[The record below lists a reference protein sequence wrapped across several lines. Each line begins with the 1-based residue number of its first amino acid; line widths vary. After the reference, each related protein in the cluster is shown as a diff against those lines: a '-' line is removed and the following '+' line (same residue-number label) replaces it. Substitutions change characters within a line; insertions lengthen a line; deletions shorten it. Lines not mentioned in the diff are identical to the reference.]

1 MVVFVRNGGHVFEL
15 SRSTQI
21 SGPASTKPE
30 ELFRFQHPE
39 EFWRS
44 LSIMSPSA
52 IKAANESPSDFFCP
66 WIAGIHR
73 YIAERLMTSERA
85 LGPLTRAKDFD
96 EESLEQITLDIEF
109 FNSTLRQN
117 IANLKNYLEV
127 HPLARTAAMLA
138 TLRDLESLQSVVEG
152 HQKRAYV
159 LMNRLVSTLALRES
173 RRSIEQSRSTKHLTQ
188 LAYIFLPL
196 SLSTSA
202 FGMNIVELQ
211 NIPLWVFFATA
222 GVSLVSS
229 LILWLAFGWVS
240 KPGNLIGIWK
250 ASIVI
255 VKFVCVTPSHGMTLI
270 LFALCH
276 SPSMTRMLLFHL
288 GLWQRTWDKAILVP
302 SEYDDLDWMI
312 HGDTRW
318 ARFWYRQISEIKSF
332 TATPRWYEKRFW
344 QKKAPDTPP

>member
-1 MVVFVRNGGHVFEL
+1 MVVFVRNGDYVFDF

-30 ELFRFQHPE
+30 GLFTFQRPE

-44 LSIMSPSA
+44 LSSMSPSA
-52 IKAANESPSDFFCP
+52 IKAANESPNDFFCP
-66 WIAGIHR
+66 WITGIHR
-73 YIAERLMTSERA
+73 SIAEKWMMSERA
-85 LGPLTRAKDFD
+85 LDPLTQAKKFD

-109 FNSTLRQN
+109 LNFTLRQN

-138 TLRDLESLQSVVEG
+138 TLRDLESLQSVIEG
-152 HQKRAYV
+152 HQQRAYAF
-159 LMNRLVSTLALRES
+159 MNRAVSILALRES
-173 RRSIEQSRSTKHLTQ
+173 RKSIEQSRSTKHLTQ

-211 NIPLWVFFATA
+211 NIQLWVFFATA

-240 KPGNLIGIWK
+240 KL
-250 ASIVI
+250 VI
-255 VKFVCVTPSHGMTLI
+255 
-270 LFALCH
+270 
-276 SPSMTRMLLFHL
+276 
-288 GLWQRTWDKAILVP
+288 
-302 SEYDDLDWMI
+302 
-312 HGDTRW
+312 
-318 ARFWYRQISEIKSF
+318 
-332 TATPRWYEKRFW
+332 
-344 QKKAPDTPP
+344 